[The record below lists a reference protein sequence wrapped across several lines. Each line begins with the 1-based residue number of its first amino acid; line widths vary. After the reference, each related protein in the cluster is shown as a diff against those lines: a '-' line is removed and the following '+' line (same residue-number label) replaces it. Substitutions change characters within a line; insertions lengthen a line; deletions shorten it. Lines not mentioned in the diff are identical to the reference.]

1 MENSGKKLEKV
12 IKLIED
18 TLKDSPNTT
27 IHNNYKVK
35 NTGGRYREFDV
46 FIESKI
52 NGHEINIAIECK
64 DHRSRIPAEK
74 IEAFETKCQRTPGI
88 HKKVFVSTKGFQA
101 EAINVAK
108 HFGIDLRIAQR
119 IDVNQILGWFPV
131 TKLDINL
138 LPGGSAQLFLEVD
151 DSKVDLHRKP
161 LSGIL
166 LKNGAEV
173 QLNDYI
179 LDFYKFNHLTINNF
193 VLLQWMHIRPEHQNK
208 AFVISIRLTPSD
220 LVYLDNTKGKIK
232 VVGIEASL
240 KFKLEPTIIQ
250 PIESITLSDLDGNKK
265 ADTLT
270 VNLDGS
276 GSVNLVRTPDNK
288 TTFYIDDPEGNLKH
302 FKLLATYD
310 PKSDTIKSTNS
321 S

>member
-27 IHNNYKVK
+27 IYNNYKVK
-35 NTGGRYREFDV
+35 NTGGRFREFDV

-64 DHRSRIPAEK
+64 DYSSRIPAEK
-74 IEAFETKCQRTPGI
+74 IEAFEAKCQRTPCI
-88 HKKVFVSTKGFQA
+88 HKKVFVSTGGFQA

-108 HFGIDLRIAQR
+108 DFGIDLRIAER
-119 IDVNQILGWFPV
+119 MDVSQILGWFPV
-131 TKLDINL
+131 TKLDIKL
-138 LPGGSAQLFLEVD
+138 LAGGSAQLFLEVE
-151 DSKVDLHRKP
+151 DSYLEQNTTAP
-161 LSGIL
+161 TGTL
-166 LKNGAEV
+166 LKNGEAV

-179 LDFYKFNHLTINNF
+179 VDFYKFNHLTINNF
-193 VLLQWMHIRPEHQNK
+193 VLLQWMRIKPEHQDK

-220 LVYLDNTKGKIK
+220 LVYLDDSKNQIK

-240 KFKLEPTIIQ
+240 KFKMEPTIVE

-270 VNLDGS
+270 VNLDDS
-276 GSVNLVRTPDNK
+276 GTVNFVRTPDNK

-310 PKSDTIKSTNS
+310 PKTDTLKTTNS